1 MDKIIIDTTSEYFQS
16 DLAVAIKNTCSDNV
30 IFDLIIELDELVRDL
45 EFTERLRDYF
55 NKIFIEKL

>member
-16 DLAVAIKNTCSDNV
+16 DLAVAIKNTCSDDV

-45 EFTERLRDYF
+45 EFTERLRNYF
-55 NKIFIEKL
+55 NKIFD

>member
-55 NKIFIEKL
+55 NKIFD

>member
-55 NKIFIEKL
+55 NKILD